1 MLVLVLNTSMVL
13 VNFTVNTLTERRP
26 GVWSWKVR
34 KFDGKN
40 LDVYS
45 SVNLIAFERQLEA
58 LQKVASAPD
67 SDR

>member
-1 MLVLVLNTSMVL
+1 MLVLVLITSMVL
-13 VNFTVNTLTERRP
+13 VNFTIVDGASAR
-26 GVWSWKVR
+26 GSWKVR